1 MSRLRRTAT
10 ALALALVAAS
20 AAACSSG
27 QTAGSGPVEGP
38 GPNDGPNLTSPAV
51 TGGPVVP
58 LAALAPADPVELRI
72 ESIGAVSSLVPL
84 GLNPD
89 QTISVPPVSR
99 PMQASWYKFGP
110 PPGAAGPAVVLGHVN
125 GNGMPGIFARL
136 HETKPGDQVKV
147 TRNDGSTAI
156 FTITRLEQTAKD
168 GFPTEAI
175 YGDLPG
181 NTSELRLITCGGTF
195 DRGARSYKD
204 NIIAFAT
211 LTAVA

>member
-1 MSRLRRTAT
+1 MTRLRVLA
-10 ALALALVAAS
+10 AALALVAAAS
-20 AAACSSG
+20 AGCSG
-27 QTAGSGPVEGP
+27 GAGVVEGP
-38 GPNDGPNLTSPAV
+38 GPNDGPNLATPQV
-51 TGGPVVP
+51 TGGPVTP

-72 ESIGAVSSLVPL
+72 SSIGATSSLVPL
-84 GLNPD
+84 GLNAD

-125 GNGMPGIFARL
+125 GNGQPGIFARL
-136 HETKPGDQVKV
+136 HETKPGDEV
-147 TRNDGSTAI
+147 TVSRADGSTAI
-156 FTITRLEQTAKD
+156 FTITRLEQLSKD

-181 NTSELRLITCGGTF
+181 NTSELRLITCGGSF
-195 DRGARSYKD
+195 DPAARSYRD